1 MARIESITHVGLTRA
16 QNEDSFIIEENKL
29 GHRLMIVADGMGGH
43 NAGEVASNLVCE
55 IIGKEFLLVE
65 EGVDYKKFIEKVI
78 VKANQEVYK
87 QSLLNTQY
95 SKMGTTVTMVVY
107 DNQRV
112 YTGHIGDS
120 RLYFVDE
127 KNIIQITKDH
137 TLVQAMVEAG
147 TLQPEEVEYSKL
159 KNVLIQA
166 LGTSKN
172 ITIEIKEIKL
182 PRYYSLVICSDGLSG
197 PVKDEEIR
205 DIMNLELALKDR
217 LELLVNRANEQ
228 DGGDNVTVIVMENRS
243 L

>member
-1 MARIESITHVGLTRA
+1 
-16 QNEDSFIIEENKL
+16 
-29 GHRLMIVADGMGGH
+29 
-43 NAGEVASNLVCE
+43 
-55 IIGKEFLLVE
+55 
-65 EGVDYKKFIEKVI
+65 
-78 VKANQEVYK
+78 
-87 QSLLNTQY
+87 
-95 SKMGTTVTMVVY
+95 
-107 DNQRV
+107 
-112 YTGHIGDS
+112 
-120 RLYFVDE
+120 
-127 KNIIQITKDH
+127 
-137 TLVQAMVEAG
+137 MVEAG

>member
-1 MARIESITHVGLTRA
+1 MIKIESITHVGLSRT
-16 QNEDSFIIEENKL
+16 QNEDSFVIEENKF

-43 NAGEVASNLVCE
+43 NAGEVASKLVCD
-55 IIGKEFLLVE
+55 IIREEFLKIELI
-65 EGVDYKKFIEKVI
+65 VDYKKFIETVI

-87 QSLLNTQY
+87 QSLLNAQY

-120 RLYFVDE
+120 RLYFVD
-127 KNIIQITKDH
+127 KNNIIQITKDH

-147 TLQPEEVEYSKL
+147 TLKPEEVEHSKL

-182 PRYYSLVICSDGLSG
+182 PHYYSLLICSDGLSG
-197 PVKDEEIR
+197 PVKNEEIK
-205 DIMNLELALKDR
+205 DIINLDTSLEDR
-217 LELLVNRANEQ
+217 LELLVNRANQ
-228 DGGDNVTVIVMENRS
+228 IDGGDNVTVIVMENRS

>member
-1 MARIESITHVGLTRA
+1 MARIESITHVGLSRA
-16 QNEDSFIIEENKL
+16 QNEDSFIIEENKF

-43 NAGEVASNLVCE
+43 NAGEVASKLVCD
-55 IIGKEFLLVE
+55 IIGEDFLLVDE
-65 EGVDYKKFIEKVI
+65 DVDYKKFIEKVI

-120 RLYFVDE
+120 RLYFVDD

-182 PRYYSLVICSDGLSG
+182 PCYYSLLICSDGLSG

-205 DIMNLELALKDR
+205 DIINLELSLKDR